1 MLCVK
6 VESGANCPVWFVYD
20 CDTDTII
27 AESASRGQNDYCSQT
42 NPQAKSCTYELPTS
56 VGERYLLSSATAQQG
71 LVLAYDGAKWT
82 EVTIPFGGLDNTR
95 HEYNQ
100 PILMND
106 GDILITQ
113 DDTGN
118 PVGFD
123 LVKMETVELEDV
135 LHPGGDA
142 HMVQLDDT
150 HFMWCTDE
158 GSQLLRSKEDGTQEV
173 VLEMPEQQ
181 WIVFGVGRR
190 TEAGG

>member
-1 MLCVK
+1 
-6 VESGANCPVWFVYD
+6 
-20 CDTDTII
+20 
-27 AESASRGQNDYCSQT
+27 
-42 NPQAKSCTYELPTS
+42 
-56 VGERYLLSSATAQQG
+56 
-71 LVLAYDGAKWT
+71 
-82 EVTIPFGGLDNTR
+82 
-95 HEYNQ
+95 
-100 PILMND
+100 MND

-113 DDTGN
+113 DRAGN
-118 PVGFD
+118 PIGFD

-181 WIVFGVGRR
+181 WIVFGFGRR
-190 TEAGG
+190 TEEGG